1 MSTAP
6 KRSSCHFMIWN
17 KCPSQW
23 HYTYKHPIFTL
34 MPIIKNLHHEG
45 VIKMK
50 NNGNVTIEQCLR
62 HNILKFERKFMDYWD
77 TRKRLKKFMP
87 SYMKINFFD
96 SYGNIMISD
105 CTWGQNDTWNH
116 IYIPSSFRILKENWG
131 SQAILR
137 SYGRLKTVM
146 FFAIFAHKSVLTHA
160 QTFNFDALDLF
171 IARKWLKWQHKQQ
184 YKTVAAYFI
193 VSSIPHFR
201 NTCMRI
207 MYQLITIRLGIVD
220 SHEK

>member
-1 MSTAP
+1 MSQAQHTEIWEKIYGLLRYTKTA
-6 KRSSCHFMIWN
+6 KEVHDVV
-17 KCPSQW
+17 
-23 HYTYKHPIFTL
+23 
-34 MPIIKNLHHEG
+34 HEHSF
-45 VIKMK
+45 
-50 NNGNVTIEQCLR
+50 NS
-62 HNILKFERKFMDYWD
+62 F
-77 TRKRLKKFMP
+77 
-87 SYMKINFFD
+87 
-96 SYGNIMISD
+96 NIMMSR

-207 MYQLITIRLGIVD
+207 MYQLIIIRLGIVD
-220 SHEK
+220 SHENKWIID